1 MSRYLVVTGLP
12 ASGKS
17 TLARAVGNALAL
29 PVVDKDEI
37 LEALFDS
44 LGVDDAEWRRR
55 LSRAADEVL
64 RRQASQFPGAV
75 LTSWWQHP
83 RSPVESGTASE
94 WLSSLPGPLIEIHC
108 LCSPRI
114 AAERFLA
121 RRRHSGHLDGKKSY
135 PELLASFEDQA
146 ALGPLGIGRLVQVS
160 TDGEVD
166 LNAVVAEVVATS
178 EFDAVEMVRKIRD
191 DLYEQTK
198 DMSAAELVE
207 FFRLH
212 GASAKEKISRV
223 EPHHELAART
233 GE

>member
-1 MSRYLVVTGLP
+1 MSLSLVVTGLP

-44 LGVDDAEWRRR
+44 LGVGDAEWRRR

-75 LTSWWQHP
+75 LTSWWRHSQ
-83 RSPVESGTASE
+83 SPVESGTSPE
-94 WLSSLPGPLIEIHC
+94 WLASLPGPLIEIHC
-108 LCSPRI
+108 LCDPRI

-121 RRRHSGHLDGKKSY
+121 RRRHKGHLDGGKSY

-146 ALGPLGIGRLVQVS
+146 SLGPLGVGRLVQVS

-166 LNAVVAEVVATS
+166 LGAVLAELMATS

-191 DLYEQTK
+191 DLYEKTK
-198 DMSAAELVE
+198 GMSAAELVE
-207 FFRLH
+207 FFRLR
-212 GASAKEKISRV
+212 GASTTSA
-223 EPHHELAART
+223 
-233 GE
+233 GG

>member
-1 MSRYLVVTGLP
+1 MSPHLVVTGLP

-44 LGVDDAEWRRR
+44 LGAGDAEWRRR

-64 RRQASQFPGAV
+64 RRQAAQFPGAV
-75 LTSWWQHP
+75 LTSWWRHP
-83 RSPVESGTASE
+83 RSTVDSGTSPE
-94 WLSSLPGPLIEIHC
+94 WLASLPGPLIELHC
-108 LCSPRI
+108 LCNPGI

-121 RRRHSGHLDGKKSY
+121 RQRHSGHLDGGKSH

-146 ALGPLGIGRLVQVS
+146 GLGPLGIGRLIQVS

-178 EFDAVEMVRKIRD
+178 EFDAVEMVRNIRD
-191 DLYEQTK
+191 DLYEKTK
-198 DMSAAELVE
+198 ELSTAELVD
-207 FFRLH
+207 FFRLR
-212 GASAKEKISRV
+212 GASAKEKIERA
-223 EPHHELAART
+223 PDRELAVRS
-233 GE
+233 EN